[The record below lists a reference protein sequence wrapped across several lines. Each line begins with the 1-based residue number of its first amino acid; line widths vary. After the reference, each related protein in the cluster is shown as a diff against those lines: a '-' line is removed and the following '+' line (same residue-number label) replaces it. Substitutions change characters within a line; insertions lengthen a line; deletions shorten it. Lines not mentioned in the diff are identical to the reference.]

1 VHLRRRGPA
10 VELFEANCQICHQA
24 QGVGVEG
31 QFPRLTGRASVIAFS
46 PEGRKFMS
54 QLVLNGMS
62 GKISVDNQSIAGFMP
77 GFDRLSDA
85 DAAAVLTYIS
95 GLESEQLKPAD
106 FSSEEIRTARL
117 GCRLSPSEMVTIRNR
132 LARERVIP

>member
-1 VHLRRRGPA
+1 MLWLWDDFA
-10 VELFEANCQICHQA
+10 LWAKF
-24 QGVGVEG
+24 
-31 QFPRLTGRASVIAFS
+31 ASS

-62 GKISVDNQSIAGFMP
+62 GKISVDNQSIVGFMP

-95 GLESEQLKPAD
+95 GLESGQSKPAD
-106 FSSEEIRTARL
+106 FSAEEIRAARI
-117 GCRLSPSEMVTIRNR
+117 GGRLSPSEMVTIRNR
-132 LARERVIP
+132 LAGEKVIP